1 LKKISS
7 YFFFILFLL
16 PCPASGFRNHVCDIV
31 SHRQDTLVLPDASL
45 SAVADSLSPTAD
57 SLSVQRERSLEDPVF
72 SDAKDSI
79 IYDFTG
85 AERMIYYYGDVKVK
99 SGDTEIT
106 ADYMAYD
113 FETRIVFAS
122 GRPDSTGK
130 LAGTPVMKESGKD
143 YAMQTMYYNFSSG
156 KARIN
161 DVITQEGDAYLHGT
175 VIKKMPD
182 NAINVAGGKYTVCE
196 APHPHF
202 YLKLSR
208 ARITPEPNSQTVFG
222 PAYLVI
228 EDVPT
233 PLFLPFGFIP
243 KRNDRSGGF
252 LFPSFGEETARGFY
266 LTGIGWYFVFGEYF
280 DLALTADYFTL
291 GTYGFQA
298 ASRYKKMYKFDGSF
312 NLQWRNNVSGLQG
325 SSDYDPRREFSINW
339 RHQQDQKANPNM
351 SFGAS
356 VSFMTSSYR
365 RNNSQTNPQMALQSS
380 AQSSIS
386 FRKSWEGSP
395 FNLSVNLTHSQNMQ
409 DSSYDLTLPNFTLT
423 MNTIYPF
430 KRKNAVG
437 KERFY
442 ERFALGYI
450 TTFDNKISFK
460 ESEWGSPDFWSKL
473 ENGMK
478 HNFNIQ
484 LPSFNILSHIQL
496 APSVT
501 YGMTM
506 FFQNITRTYNDS
518 TKRVE
523 DIKSNAFSNLYL
535 SHDLSFGISAS
546 TRLYGTFVFGRNA
559 FIQAFRHM
567 ISPSISA
574 SFRPDLVT
582 WGWNRGYTTYRQDSS
597 DVEYYSYAGVYPA
610 SGRGRS
616 AGLSFSLSNNLEMK
630 IRNKKDTVNGGASKV
645 KLIDN
650 LSLSS
655 SYNFL
660 ADSMK
665 LSNISMSLNTNIA
678 GKVAVNANASFD
690 PYAVDIN
697 RGGSRI
703 GKYAVSAGQG
713 LARLISFG
721 FSFGYQFKGG
731 ENGFKNKAP
740 SLDGI
745 QHYHPETGEYL
756 YTEYQFYQDFKAP
769 WSLGFNYSFNYN
781 TNYTQ
786 NALGIGI
793 KQNNYVQSLG
803 LNGQVKLTEAMNVSV
818 ASGFDFKN
826 LKLTMTTFNI
836 HYDLHCF
843 EFAVSWTPFGSYR
856 SWNFHFNAKSS
867 MLADL
872 LKYEKH
878 ASYVY

>member
-1 LKKISS
+1 LSN
-7 YFFFILFLL
+7 
-16 PCPASGFRNHVCDIV
+16 GFN
-31 SHRQDTLVLPDASL
+31 SHARDTAANRQDTLFSGTAGDSTAM
-45 SAVADSLSPTAD
+45 ADSLPPSAD
-57 SLSVQRERSLEDPVF
+57 SLAVERKNSLDYPVF
-72 SDAKDSI
+72 SKAKDSI

-85 AERMIYYYGDVKVK
+85 QDRMIYYYGNVLVKY
-99 SGDTEIT
+99 GDAMEMA
-106 ADYMAYD
+106 ADYMAYNSS
-113 FETRIVFAS
+113 TRIVFAS
-122 GRPDSTGK
+122 GRQDSTG
-130 LAGTPVMKESGKD
+130 AWVGEPVMKESGKE
-143 YAMQTMYYNFSSG
+143 YAMKTIYYNFGSR

-161 DVITQEGDAYLHGT
+161 NVLTQEGDAYLHGT
-175 VIKKMPD
+175 IIKKMPD
-182 NAINVAGGKYTVCE
+182 DAVNVAQGKYTVCDAE
-196 APHPHF
+196 HPHF
-202 YLKLSR
+202 YLHLSQ
-208 ARITPEPNSQTVFG
+208 ARITPGPNSQTVFG

-243 KRNDRSGGF
+243 KHSSRSGGF
-252 LFPSFGEETARGFY
+252 LFPSFGEEAARGFY
-266 LTGIGWYFVFGEYF
+266 VTGIGWYFVFGEYF

-298 ASRYKKMYKFDGSF
+298 VSRYKKMYKFDGSF
-312 NLQWRNNVSGLQG
+312 NLQWRENVSGLQG
-325 SSDYDPRREFSINW
+325 SSDYSSSREFSINW
-339 RHQQDQKANPNM
+339 RHQQDAKANPNM

-356 VSFMTSSYR
+356 VSFMTSSFR
-365 RNNSQTNPQMALQSS
+365 KNNSQANPQMALQSN

-409 DSSYDLTLPNFTLT
+409 DSSYALTLPNLTFT

-430 KRKNAVG
+430 KRKNAAG
-437 KERFY
+437 RERFY
-442 ERFALGYI
+442 ERFALGYS
-450 TTFDNKISFK
+450 TTFDNKLRFK
-460 ESEWGSPDFWSKL
+460 ESEWGSPDFWSKM

-484 LPSFNILSHIQL
+484 LPSFNLLSHIQL
-496 APSVT
+496 APSVS

-506 FFQNITRTYNDS
+506 FFQTLNRSYDDMKKTVDEAKSS
-518 TKRVE
+518 T
-523 DIKSNAFSNLYL
+523 FSGLYL

-546 TRLYGTFVFGRNA
+546 TRLYGTFTFGRNS
-559 FIQAFRHM
+559 FIRAFRHM

-582 WGWNRGYTTYRQDSS
+582 WGWNSGYQTYRRDST
-597 DVEYYSYAGVYPA
+597 DVEYYSYAGVYQPA
-610 SGRGRS
+610 GRGRS
-616 AGLSFSLSNNLEMK
+616 AGISFSLGNNLEMK
-630 IRNKKDTVNGGASKV
+630 IRNDKDTANGGTTKL

-650 LSLSS
+650 LSMGS

-690 PYAVDIN
+690 PYAVDY
-697 RGGSRI
+697 GGRRT
-703 GKYAVSAGQG
+703 GKYAVNAGQG
-713 LARLISFG
+713 LARLITFG

-731 ENGFKNKAP
+731 DNGFRNHAP

-745 QHYHPETGEYL
+745 QHFHPETGEYL
-756 YTEYQFYQDFKAP
+756 YTDYRFYQDFKAP

-781 TNYTQ
+781 TSYTQ
-786 NALGIGI
+786 NPLGEGI

-803 LNGQVKLTEAMNVSV
+803 LNGQIKLTERLNVS
-818 ASGFDFKN
+818 ASSGFDFKN
-826 LKLTMTTFNI
+826 LKLTVTTFNI

-878 ASYVY
+878 ASYLY

>member
-1 LKKISS
+1 MKTVYS
-7 YFFFILFLL
+7 YFFVILFLL
-16 PCPASGFRNHVCDIV
+16 PFPVSGFYDYACDTIAPT
-31 SHRQDTLVLPDASL
+31 QDTLLSDTLSTVVDSLPP
-45 SAVADSLSPTAD
+45 VADSLSKKEG
-57 SLSVQRERSLEDPVF
+57 SLGDPVF

-79 IYDFTG
+79 VYDFTG
-85 AERMIYYYGDVKVK
+85 KERMIYYYGDVAVK
-99 SGDTEIT
+99 SGDTEIK
-106 ADYMAYD
+106 ADYMAYN
-113 FETRIVFAS
+113 FETRIVFAA
-122 GRPDSTGK
+122 GRQDSTGK
-130 LAGTPVMKESGKD
+130 WVGTPVMKESGKE
-143 YAMQTMYYNFSSG
+143 YAMRTMYYNFSSG

-161 DVITQEGDAYLHGT
+161 EVLTQEGDAYLHGT

-182 NAINVAGGKYTVCE
+182 NAINVAHGKYTVCD

-202 YLKLSR
+202 FLKLSR

-252 LFPSFGEETARGFY
+252 LFPSFGEEAARGFY
-266 LTGIGWYFVFGEYF
+266 VTGIGWYFVFGEYF

-298 ASRYKKMYKFDGSF
+298 VSRYKKMYKFDGSF
-312 NLQWRNNVSGLQG
+312 NLQWRENVSGLQG
-325 SSDYDPRREFSINW
+325 SSDYSSSREFSINW

-356 VSFMTSSYR
+356 VLFMTSSYR
-365 RNNSQTNPQMALQSS
+365 QHNSQANPQMALQSTAS
-380 AQSSIS
+380 SSIS

-395 FNLSVNLTHSQNMQ
+395 FNLSINLTHSQNMQ
-409 DSSYDLTLPNFTLT
+409 DSSYVLTLPNFTFT

-430 KRKNAVG
+430 KRKNATG

-442 ERFALGYI
+442 ERFALGYS
-450 TTFDNKISFK
+450 TTFDNKIRFK
-460 ESEWGSPDFWSKL
+460 ESEWGSPDFWKKL

-484 LPSFNILSHIQL
+484 LPSFNVLNHIQL

-506 FFQNITRTYNDS
+506 FFQHTAKTYNDS
-518 TKRVE
+518 TKMVE
-523 DIKSNAFSNLYL
+523 DVKSNAFSALHF

-546 TRLYGTFVFGRNA
+546 TRLYGTFMFGRNA

-582 WGWNRGYTTYRQDSS
+582 WGWNRGYKTYRRDST
-597 DVEYYSYAGVYPA
+597 DVEYYSYTGVYSPA
-610 SGRGRS
+610 GRGRS

-630 IRNKKDTVNGGASKV
+630 IRNKKDTANGGSTKV
-645 KLIDN
+645 KLIEN
-650 LSLSS
+650 LSMSS

-665 LSNISMSLNTNIA
+665 LSNISLSLNTNIA
-678 GKVAVNANASFD
+678 GKVALNANASFD

-697 RGGSRI
+697 RGGQRT

-713 LARLISFG
+713 LARLITFG

-731 ENGFKNKAP
+731 ENGFKNNAP

-745 QHYHPETGEYL
+745 PHYHPETGEYL

-781 TNYTQ
+781 TSYTQ
-786 NALGIGI
+786 NSVSGIGI
-793 KQNNYVQSLG
+793 KQDNYIQSLG

-826 LKLTMTTFNI
+826 LKLTVTTFNI